1 MIDDKAKKCPKCQAD
16 QRNWFAKHPVI
27 TVILGIFLLMA
38 IFGSSKN
45 KNNTTGTKLSSE
57 NKVVTSETLLS
68 KNNPDLKQISMMTMD
83 YVDQPLT
90 MYVKAEGCDYYN
102 YEFRDET
109 RYYCVSVWDNSTS
122 RYDNVYSYIEKKD
135 PNAKDLMNKIIKST
149 TTLKIEAIIPKS
161 KYRDG
166 SNCYLQINSWEE
178 VN

>member
-1 MIDDKAKKCPKCQAD
+1 MKKCKSCQSMIDDKAKKCPKCQAD

-102 YEFRDET
+102 YEFREYILKNYTWEKAAFLTLET
-109 RYYCVSVWDNSTS
+109 Y
-122 RYDNVYSYIEKKD
+122 KKV
-135 PNAKDLMNKIIKST
+135 MNKERGK
-149 TTLKIEAIIPKS
+149 
-161 KYRDG
+161 
-166 SNCYLQINSWEE
+166 
-178 VN
+178 